1 MELYFTVEHGA
12 GCFSL
17 AQRKVAEQCHDMTT
31 GGRDLSAPQMCSQI
45 GCGGRDLPSAMQGRG
60 TTSSTCAIVFFP
72 KWGDVTNPEDINED
86 SHDGMDD
93 HTAIAMFVSVWG
105 APRTCCFNE
114 L

>member
-1 MELYFTVEHGA
+1 MEHGA

-72 KWGDVTNPEDINED
+72 KWGDVINPVNIQ
-86 SHDGMDD
+86 
-93 HTAIAMFVSVWG
+93 
-105 APRTCCFNE
+105 
-114 L
+114 